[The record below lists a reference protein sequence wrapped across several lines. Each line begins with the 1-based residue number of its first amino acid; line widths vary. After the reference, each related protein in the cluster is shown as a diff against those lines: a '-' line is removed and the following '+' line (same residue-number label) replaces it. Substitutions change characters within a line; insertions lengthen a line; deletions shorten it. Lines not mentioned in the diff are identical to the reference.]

1 MEFDDGIVD
10 SLENKSIF
18 VTGSTG
24 FLAKL
29 FVEKVLRV
37 QPNVKKLYLLIRA
50 SDTKSATERL
60 HDEVIGKELFQ
71 VLREKYGGDLDSIIT
86 KKVITVLGD
95 VIYGN
100 MGVHNSEL
108 LEKMWKDIDIIVNVA
123 ANTKF
128 DERYDVAL
136 DVNSFGSKNVL
147 DFAKKC
153 VKLEMFLHV
162 STAYVCGEKSG
173 LIQEKPFQMGEA
185 LNGTLGLDIQQE
197 QRLVQD
203 TLNELQALKATK
215 EEKRLAM
222 KELGM
227 KRARLYGWPNT
238 YVFTKAMGE
247 MLVGNLRGNLPLV
260 IIRPTVV
267 TSTYKEPFP
276 GWIEGARHIDIL
288 TIGYGKGKL
297 TCFLGDPT
305 LILDLIPGDMVV
317 NAMIVAMVTHLNQS
331 SEHIYHVGSSMKN
344 PVNPYVFVDY
354 VYDYFL
360 KNPLISKDGKPIKV
374 KKPTILTSV
383 ASFQSY
389 MTLHYILPLK
399 VFALLNAL
407 CCDYSRQTC
416 IDMNRKI
423 KFVMSLVELYA
434 PYIFFKGIFDDL
446 NTEKLRVRM
455 KSIKSEADTF
465 YFDPKC
471 IDWDDYFINIH
482 LPGVLK
488 YNLKW

>member
-1 MEFDDGIVD
+1 MEFGGIVD
-10 SLENKSIF
+10 SLQNKSIF

-24 FLAKL
+24 FLAKM

-50 SDTKSATERL
+50 SNTNSATERL
-60 HDEVIGKELFQ
+60 HDEVIGKELFL
-71 VLREKYGGDLDSIIT
+71 VLREKYSEDLDSFIT
-86 KKVITVLGD
+86 KKVITVPGD
-95 VIYGN
+95 VIYEN
-100 MGVHNSEL
+100 MGVQNSDM
-108 LEKMWKDIDIIVNVA
+108 LEEMWKDIDIIVNVA

-136 DVNSFGSKNVL
+136 DVNTFGSKNVL

-173 LIQEKPFQMGEA
+173 VIQEKPFQMGET

-197 QRLVQD
+197 QRLVED

-227 KRARLYGWPNT
+227 KRARSYGWPNT

-247 MLVGNLRGNLPLV
+247 MLVGNLRGNLPVV
-260 IIRPTVV
+260 IIRPTIV

-288 TIGYGKGKL
+288 SIGYGKGKL

-317 NAMIVAMVTHLNQS
+317 NAMIVAMITHLNQS
-331 SEHIYHVGSSMKN
+331 STEHIYHVGSSMQN
-344 PVNPYVFVDY
+344 PINPNVFTDY
-354 VYDYFL
+354 AYDYFL
-360 KNPLISKDGKPIKV
+360 KNPVISKDGKPIIV
-374 KKPTILTSV
+374 KKPIILTSV

-389 MTLHYILPLK
+389 MALRYILPLK
-399 VFALLNAL
+399 VSLWFHISLTFAF
-407 CCDYSRQTC
+407 
-416 IDMNRKI
+416 IEI
-423 KFVMSLVELYA
+423 
-434 PYIFFKGIFDDL
+434 
-446 NTEKLRVRM
+446 LR
-455 KSIKSEADTF
+455 
-465 YFDPKC
+465 
-471 IDWDDYFINIH
+471 
-482 LPGVLK
+482 L
-488 YNLKW
+488 